1 MTDDLHSTM
10 DAVVWAKEFCKR
22 WPSALCQIEGK
33 EGVQTGADF
42 EDTMIGWFA
51 NAIMVGYDTANNR
64 AADRIEALTVKV
76 EMFRETNRRMNR
88 RVQLLEGWWQRRLER
103 EKNQR
108 VTIMWLWHRDRANQ
122 PLNVKALEEAAYQRG
137 YEDGRDDR
145 FNIPPRRAKPRR
157 KGDTP

>member
-1 MTDDLHSTM
+1 MSDKELVKRLLDFDKVTVG
-10 DAVVWAKEFCKR
+10 DARDA
-22 WPSALCQIEGK
+22 AL
-33 EGVQTGADF
+33 
-42 EDTMIGWFA
+42 
-51 NAIMVGYDTANNR
+51 
-64 AADRIEALTVKV
+64 RIEALTAKV

-108 VTIMWLWHRDRANQ
+108 GTIMWMWCRDRANQ

-137 YEDGRDDR
+137 YDDGRDNR

>member
-1 MTDDLHSTM
+1 MTDEEL
-10 DAVVWAKEFCKR
+10 VKR
-22 WPSALCQIEGK
+22 LRSMHWCVTTQTN
-33 EGVQTGADF
+33 GVGISDR
-42 EDTMIGWFA
+42 
-51 NAIMVGYDTANNR
+51 AIAPE
-64 AADRIEALTVKV
+64 AADRIEALTAKV

-108 VTIMWLWHRDRANQ
+108 GTIMWLWHRDRANQ

-137 YEDGRDDR
+137 YEDGRDNR

>member
-1 MTDDLHSTM
+1 MSDEELIARLRDWPYQGETM
-10 DAVVWAKEFCKR
+10 AGE
-22 WPSALCQIEGK
+22 
-33 EGVQTGADF
+33 
-42 EDTMIGWFA
+42 
-51 NAIMVGYDTANNR
+51 
-64 AADRIEALTVKV
+64 AADRIEALTANV

-108 VTIMWLWHRDRANQ
+108 GTIMWMWCRDRANQ
-122 PLNVKALEEAAYQRG
+122 TLNVKALEEAAYQRG

-157 KGDTP
+157 GGDTP

>member
-1 MTDDLHSTM
+1 MSDET
-10 DAVVWAKEFCKR
+10 C
-22 WPSALCQIEGK
+22 C
-33 EGVQTGADF
+33 GAC
-42 EDTMIGWFA
+42 
-51 NAIMVGYDTANNR
+51 GYPIHATKDR
-64 AADRIEALTVKV
+64 ACDWCRQSADRIEALTAKV

-108 VTIMWLWHRDRANQ
+108 GTIMWMWCRDRANQ

>member
-1 MTDDLHSTM
+1 MNWTEAHILGD
-10 DAVVWAKEFCKR
+10 
-22 WPSALCQIEGK
+22 IEAA
-33 EGVQTGADF
+33 EAEMSDENCCGAC
-42 EDTMIGWFA
+42 
-51 NAIMVGYDTANNR
+51 GYPVHATKDKACDWCR
-64 AADRIEALTVKV
+64 QAADRIEALTAKV

-108 VTIMWLWHRDRANQ
+108 GTLMWMWCRDRANQ

-157 KGDTP
+157 EGDTP

>member
-1 MTDDLHSTM
+1 MSDEELCKALKLLAFLHNDGAMTQ
-10 DAVVWAKEFCKR
+10 A
-22 WPSALCQIEGK
+22 AL
-33 EGVQTGADF
+33 
-42 EDTMIGWFA
+42 
-51 NAIMVGYDTANNR
+51 
-64 AADRIEALTVKV
+64 RIEALKREV

-108 VTIMWLWHRDRANQ
+108 GTIMWMWCRDRANQ